1 MLFNLTMKASFAF
14 AGCLLTLTT
23 IYLVKNSLHNASLMT
38 KRCYEGAHELISDIY
53 GEFGLEVIEY
63 TDDFLAKFPDHY
75 LARSNQDLAKAIVT
89 KVSNNLKKLQEFR
102 KYISA
107 RISLN
112 DMSTG
117 NINEF
122 NAMTRVIT
130 EFYERGSNSEL
141 RQFFISYHRYQW
153 FVSILKN
160 HDSSFQS
167 FPRKVYIESVLQK
180 KDVLIDLVEEFY
192 SARSEELES
201 ILKIDFSDDTK
212 TIENYHL
219 LQEFINRIP
228 LILINLELKKA
239 RRSVLSCAESG
250 SLQQYFGLRK
260 SFNILLIQ
268 FIKESNDI

>member
-1 MLFNLTMKASFAF
+1 MLPNLTMKSAYII
-14 AGCLLTLTT
+14 AGCILTFTT
-23 IYLVKNSLHNASLMT
+23 IYLVKNSLHDVALRT
-38 KRCYEGAHELISDIY
+38 KRCNESAHELISNIY
-53 GEFGLEVIEY
+53 GEFGLEVIES
-63 TDDFLAKFPDHY
+63 TDEFRAQFPDHS
-75 LARSNQDLAKAIVT
+75 LIISNQDLAKAIVT

-130 EFYERGSNSEL
+130 EFYERGSYSEL
-141 RQFFISYHRYQW
+141 RQFFISYHRYQR

-192 SARSEELES
+192 SARSKELNS
-201 ILKIDFSDDTK
+201 ILSIDLNDVKKLT
-212 TIENYHL
+212 ENCNGI
-219 LQEFINRIP
+219 QEFIDSISTEP
-228 LILINLELKKA
+228 IHKKLKDA
-239 RRSVLSCAESG
+239 RSNVLSCSESESFQPYL
-250 SLQQYFGLRK
+250 SLRQC
-260 SFNILLIQ
+260 FNVLLIQ
-268 FIKESNDI
+268 FIEESNFV